1 VIAQAG
7 WNAMNKETPQEFIK
21 SLGNLLEEIIRRQN
35 VLFSALA
42 GINSAQDPIDI
53 ADSASSRRDRQFI
66 HSIQQSSYEL
76 IGEISALSRRIE
88 DGSFGI
94 CDECFDS
101 IDIERLRV
109 QPAATLCINCQKAR
123 EMENRA
129 AAA

>member
-1 VIAQAG
+1 
-7 WNAMNKETPQEFIK
+7 MNKDTPQKFIK

-42 GINSAQDPIDI
+42 DINSAQDPMDI
-53 ADSASSRRDRQFI
+53 ADPASSNRDRQFI
-66 HSIQQSSYEL
+66 HSIEQSSYKL
-76 IGEISALSRRIE
+76 ICEILALLRRIE

-123 EMENRA
+123 ETENRA

>member
-1 VIAQAG
+1 
-7 WNAMNKETPQEFIK
+7 MNKEAPQEFIK

-35 VLFSALA
+35 IFFSTLA
-42 GINSAQDPIDI
+42 DINTAQDPMAI
-53 ADSASSRRDRQFI
+53 ADPASSHRDREFI
-66 HSIQQSSYEL
+66 HSIQERNCKL
-76 IGEISALSRRIE
+76 IREILALLRRIE

-101 IDIERLRV
+101 IDIGRLRV

>member
-1 VIAQAG
+1 
-7 WNAMNKETPQEFIK
+7 MNKDTPQEFIK

-53 ADSASSRRDRQFI
+53 ADPASSRRDRQFI
-66 HSIQQSSYEL
+66 HSIQQSSYKL

>member
-1 VIAQAG
+1 
-7 WNAMNKETPQEFIK
+7 MNKETPQKFIK

-42 GINSAQDPIDI
+42 DINSAQDPMDI
-53 ADSASSRRDRQFI
+53 ADPASSNRDRQFI
-66 HSIQQSSYEL
+66 HSIEQSSYKL
-76 IGEISALSRRIE
+76 ICEILALLRRIE

-123 EMENRA
+123 ETENRA

>member
-1 VIAQAG
+1 
-7 WNAMNKETPQEFIK
+7 MNKETPQEFIK

-35 VLFSALA
+35 VFFSALA
-42 GINSAQDPIDI
+42 GINSAQDPMDI
-53 ADSASSRRDRQFI
+53 ADPASSHRDRQFI
-66 HSIQQSSYEL
+66 HSIQQSSYKL

-109 QPAATLCINCQKAR
+109 QPSAALCINCQKVQD
-123 EMENRA
+123 MENRA
-129 AAA
+129 SAA

>member
-1 VIAQAG
+1 
-7 WNAMNKETPQEFIK
+7 MNKETPQKFIK

-35 VLFSALA
+35 VFFSALA
-42 GINSAQDPIDI
+42 GINSTRDPMDI
-53 ADSASSRRDRQFI
+53 ADPASSQRDRQFI
-66 HSIQQSSYEL
+66 HSIQQSSCKL
-76 IGEISALSRRIE
+76 IGEILALLQRIE

-123 EMENRA
+123 EMENPA